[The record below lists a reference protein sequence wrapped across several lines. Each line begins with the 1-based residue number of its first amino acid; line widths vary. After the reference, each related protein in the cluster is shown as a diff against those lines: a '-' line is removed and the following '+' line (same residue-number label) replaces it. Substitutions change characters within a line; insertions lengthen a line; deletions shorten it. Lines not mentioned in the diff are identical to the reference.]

1 VEGRA
6 SADLEILFRICSAV
20 HSAVRQASRSP
31 RRADVVGM
39 GAYGAPTQEIDQAA
53 EAQVLSILDEEGVD
67 WNLLSEEIGFV
78 RRGGTRTL
86 AVDPVDGSHN
96 ALRGLPFATVSLALG
111 EKDLAGIEV
120 GVIHDLFLG
129 STYWGIKGK
138 GAFLDGQPIRTRP
151 WDPKSELFF
160 VNLGRH
166 STPRM
171 VALTGKGRRIRS
183 LGCASYEM
191 VSVARGAADAYLFEN
206 DTPGRNLRVI
216 DIAAAYRVLVEAGG
230 GASDITG
237 QPLETMPLD
246 LEERRS
252 VFAWGDRAFAAAA
265 RAEGYL

>member
-6 SADLEILFRICSAV
+6 PADLEILFRICSAV
-20 HSAVRQASRSP
+20 HSAVRQASHSP

-53 EAQVLSILDEEGVD
+53 EAQVLSILDQEGVD

-78 RRGGTRTL
+78 RRGGSRNL
-86 AVDPVDGSHN
+86 VVDPVDGSHN

-111 EKDLAGIEV
+111 QTNLAGIEI

-129 STYWGIKGK
+129 STYWGVKGE
-138 GAFLDGQPIRTRP
+138 GAFLDGQPIRTRT
-151 WDPKSELFF
+151 WDPKTELFF

-216 DIAAAYRVLVEAGG
+216 DIAASYRILIEAGG
-230 GASDITG
+230 GASDIAG
-237 QPLETMPLD
+237 QSLDTMPLD

-252 VFAWGDRAFAAAA
+252 VFAWGDPAFAEAA
-265 RAEGYL
+265 RREGYL

>member
-1 VEGRA
+1 VGD
-6 SADLEILFRICSAV
+6 STTADLEILFRICSAV
-20 HSAVRQASRSP
+20 HSAFRQARGSP

-53 EAQVLSILDEEGVD
+53 EAQVLSVLEAEGVD
-67 WNLLSEEIGFV
+67 WNLLSEEIGLV

-86 AVDPVDGSHN
+86 VVDPVDGSHN

-120 GVIHDLFLG
+120 GVVHDLFLG
-129 STYWGIKGK
+129 STYWAIRGG
-138 GAFLDGQPIRTRP
+138 GAFLDGQPIHTRA
-151 WDPKSELFF
+151 WDVRGELFF

-166 STPRM
+166 STPRI
-171 VALTGKGRRIRS
+171 VALTSKGRRIRS

-206 DTPGRNLRVI
+206 DTAGRNLRVI
-216 DIAAAYRVLVEAGG
+216 DIAGAYRILIEAGG
-230 GASDITG
+230 GASDVNG
-237 QPLETMPLD
+237 QPIDTMPLD

-252 VFAWGDRAFAAAA
+252 VFAWGDRAFADAAGP
-265 RAEGYL
+265 EGYL